1 MIKNSLKTSNL
12 LVKYPQL
19 KILISECMGSS
30 LKPCY
35 CGKYGENQTK
45 SLPVFNID
53 AKILSRTDKK
63 QLSKNQ
69 VKNSNNNN
77 NNKKESGKRKNKKTN
92 QNIYVFLTIN
102 INFPFT
108 IPLPNVKAWMFYVR
122 NSFMR
127 WISNIMLLYCF
138 KYFLPFLMV
147 NYQFLCIIGS
157 YIFFK
162 CFYFPYFIN

>member
-1 MIKNSLKTSNL
+1 
-12 LVKYPQL
+12 
-19 KILISECMGSS
+19 MGSS

-77 NNKKESGKRKNKKTN
+77 NKKKRKWKKKKQKNKSKY
-92 QNIYVFLTIN
+92 I
-102 INFPFT
+102 
-108 IPLPNVKAWMFYVR
+108 
-122 NSFMR
+122 
-127 WISNIMLLYCF
+127 CF
-138 KYFLPFLMV
+138 FDHKY
-147 NYQFLCIIGS
+147 
-157 YIFFK
+157 
-162 CFYFPYFIN
+162 

>member
-1 MIKNSLKTSNL
+1 
-12 LVKYPQL
+12 
-19 KILISECMGSS
+19 MGSS

-35 CGKYGENQTK
+35 CGKYGENQAK

-63 QLSKNQ
+63 QLSKYQ

-77 NNKKESGKRKNKKTN
+77 NKKKESGKRKNKKAN

-108 IPLPNVKAWMFYVR
+108 IPLPNVKA
-122 NSFMR
+122 
-127 WISNIMLLYCF
+127 
-138 KYFLPFLMV
+138 
-147 NYQFLCIIGS
+147 
-157 YIFFK
+157 
-162 CFYFPYFIN
+162 